1 MNEAG
6 NALGAHAY
14 RRVCEYLRGSRDLLS
29 AIEQS
34 KQDVRNYAK
43 RQFTWFRREKD
54 AVWLDGFG
62 DEDAVW
68 ERLLDLI

>member
-1 MNEAG
+1 
-6 NALGAHAY
+6 
-14 RRVCEYLRGSRDLLS
+14 VS

-43 RQFTWFRREKD
+43 RQFTWFRRESD

-62 DEDAVW
+62 TDEAVW
-68 ERLLDLI
+68 QQLLGLI